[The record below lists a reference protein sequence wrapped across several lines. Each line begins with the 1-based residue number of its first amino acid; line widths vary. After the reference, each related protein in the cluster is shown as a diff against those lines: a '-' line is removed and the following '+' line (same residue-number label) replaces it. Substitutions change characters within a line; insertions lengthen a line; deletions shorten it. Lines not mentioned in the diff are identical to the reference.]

1 MLYFTDHKTEAQ
13 KGSVTFPPKLYSYA
27 VAKPGLESKIT
38 KSKSGVST
46 HYVLNDKLLGNQIH
60 TQNFRIT
67 TFQIFRNTL
76 DF

>member
-46 HYVLNDKLLGNQIH
+46 
-60 TQNFRIT
+60 
-67 TFQIFRNTL
+67 TL
-76 DF
+76 CSE

>member
-46 HYVLNDKLLGNQIH
+46 HYVLNDKL